1 MRLNEFTPIKTT
13 LNEADA
19 RIQHV
24 EDIVFWE
31 GTAGAARAL
40 ESIRNFEKGG
50 YNDVTIKW
58 DGSPAIIFGRN
69 NAGEFILTD
78 KSGFTAK
85 GYDGKSKNA
94 NDLENMLLGRRKGQ
108 EIAKIW

>member
-31 GTAGAARAL
+31 GSAGAARAH
-40 ESIRNFEKGG
+40 ETIRNLQG
-50 YNDVTIKW
+50 D
-58 DGSPAIIFGRN
+58 
-69 NAGEFILTD
+69 
-78 KSGFTAK
+78 
-85 GYDGKSKNA
+85 
-94 NDLENMLLGRRKGQ
+94 
-108 EIAKIW
+108 

>member
-31 GTAGAARAL
+31 GTAGAAARGDAQTA
-40 ESIRNFEKGG
+40 EYRN
-50 YNDVTIKW
+50 
-58 DGSPAIIFGRN
+58 
-69 NAGEFILTD
+69 
-78 KSGFTAK
+78 
-85 GYDGKSKNA
+85 
-94 NDLENMLLGRRKGQ
+94 RRRGVG
-108 EIAKIW
+108 